1 MSSDNLRILV
11 IGAHPDDCEW
21 VAGGITARYTRLG
34 HHVKLVSLSNG
45 DAGHLEMSG
54 APLARRRRDEAAA
67 AAKALGAESLVLD
80 HHDGTLLPTLELR
93 SEVIQIIREYK
104 PDLVMSHRPNDYHPD
119 HRYTGVV
126 VQDAINMV
134 IVGNLVPYAPA
145 LHYIPVM
152 VYLWDHF
159 QKPYPFIPD
168 ILVDIDEVYEQ
179 KIDGLH
185 CHTSQM
191 YEFLFGKADVEPDKR
206 REWLKKKVEADMAAP
221 TRLYRHKLA
230 EIFDNPRSKALAL
243 QRAEGNPR
251 TSEGKEKSEQ
261 IHYVEAFEVCEYGG
275 KLTPEGK
282 RRLFPFD

>member
-1 MSSDNLRILV
+1 MPSDHLRILV

-21 VAGGITARYTRLG
+21 LAGGTMARYTRLG
-34 HHVKLVSLSNG
+34 HQVKTVSLTNG
-45 DAGHLEMSG
+45 DAGHLEMCG

-93 SEVIQIIREYK
+93 SEVIQVIREYK

-119 HRYTGVV
+119 HRYSGVV

-134 IVGNLVPYAPA
+134 IVGNLLPYAPA

-179 KIDGLH
+179 KVDSLH
-185 CHTSQM
+185 CYTSQM
-191 YEFLFGKADVEPDKR
+191 YEWLFDKAPVEPSSR
-206 REWLKKKVEADMAAP
+206 REWLKKTLESEMTTPAS
-221 TRLYRHKLA
+221 LYRQKLI
-230 EIFDNPRSKALAL
+230 EVYG
-243 QRAEGNPR
+243 Q
-251 TSEGKEKSEQ
+251 EKGSQ
-261 IHYVEAFEVCEYGG
+261 MQYAEAFEVCEYGG
-275 KLTPEGK
+275 KLTPAEK